1 MVSTINDSSRS
12 TSPIP
17 VDTQA
22 STTIQNQYKDSKYN
36 KLTYQLSEGIYIFEN
51 NLFTRE
57 IQPIDYNKEREI
69 FVQCTLCKYNKTVS
83 LRRFQSSNFVQHY
96 KIKHP
101 NIAYNAQTEATLTL
115 RNSIPT
121 KTDFFNTKSRK
132 RTRTNTIIEFNEDE
146 AYHKLLKFI
155 IDNNLS
161 FNILNSDS
169 FKDLLNYYNK
179 SSPVI
184 NRWKIKNILEKT
196 YNDYFTNFIYDLK
209 QNIASNGTFSLSFDI
224 WTSNTQTAYIGII
237 IIYINSDFQLTYRLI
252 GFDELTE
259 SHTGLYLYT
268 EFFNIISQYFESLT
282 LSNILSFTRDNA
294 SNNDT
299 FIDTFLNKN
308 NSLKIYDIRCITH
321 IINIVVNDI
330 LKEYLLQSTS
340 EAELSTY
347 TTTITASESLQPKK
361 LITKIRRLVTLI
373 KYTTENRKLFLE
385 GIEKYKKEGV
395 ISTKI
400 NNKTI
405 PLDNTTRWN
414 STYHM
419 IKLFLD
425 LKPAITY
432 TSGISTNKEF
442 KNNTLTETEWATLI
456 ELKAIFE
463 IFVKPTIKLQG
474 EIYTTL
480 NKSLLFIYQIFNK
493 LEKQREIFESK
504 KRYEP
509 SNVDY
514 NNIIQAIN
522 NGIKKLTKYYPRSL
536 TPNTLQKYKPYLFSI
551 ILDPRFKLRH
561 FKEEGLLYFYD
572 SIHRDI
578 ITLFKN
584 EYFKVKAEIKGKSTT
599 ITPNLSFDEL
609 AIINTSTTT
618 INTITEN
625 ETSEDSEDEFYIK
638 PNTTDEEYIL
648 YFREPIE
655 IQEIHPLTYWKNNA
669 YKFPILSVLA
679 RRFLAIPATSASVE
693 RLFSIAGNILTKSRN
708 RLYPTTAKQLILL
721 KSWMFKDITE
731 LENEVLR
738 EKEDEKQDISI

>member
-1 MVSTINDSSRS
+1 MASTINDSSRS
-12 TSPIP
+12 TSPMP
-17 VDTQA
+17 ADTQT
-22 STTIQNQYKDSKYN
+22 STAIQNQYKDSKYN
-36 KLTYQLSEGIYIFEN
+36 KSTYKPSDGIYIFEN

-57 IQPIDYNKEREI
+57 LQPIDYNKEREI
-69 FVQCTLCKYNKTVS
+69 FVQCTLCKYNKTVTIKG
-83 LRRFQSSNFVQHY
+83 FQSSNFVQHY

-101 NIAYNAQTEATLTL
+101 NIAYNVQTETTLTL
-115 RNSIPT
+115 RKSIPI
-121 KTDFFNTKSRK
+121 KTDFFNTESRK

-161 FNILNSDS
+161 FNILNSNS

-179 SSPVI
+179 ASPVI

-196 YNDYFTNFIYDLK
+196 YNDYFTTFIYDLK
-209 QNIASNGTFSLSFDI
+209 QNIVSNGSFSLTFDI
-224 WTSNTQTAYIGII
+224 WTSNTQTSYIGII
-237 IIYINSDFQLTYRLI
+237 ITYINSNFQLIYRLI

-299 FIDTFLNKN
+299 FIDTFLEKNKP
-308 NSLKIYDIRCITH
+308 LKIYDIRCTTH

-330 LKEYLLQSTS
+330 LKEYLLHSTT
-340 EAELSTY
+340 ETELSTY
-347 TTTITASESLQPKK
+347 TTTMITTSETSRPKN
-361 LITKIRRLVTLI
+361 LITKIRRLATLI

-385 GIEKYKKEGV
+385 GIEKYKRKG
-395 ISTKI
+395 IIPTKI
-400 NNKTI
+400 NNKII

-419 IKLFLD
+419 IKVFLE
-425 LKPAITY
+425 LKPAINY

-442 KNNTLTETEWATLI
+442 KNNALTETEWATLI

-480 NKSLLFIYQIFNK
+480 NKTLLFIYQIFNK
-493 LEKQREIFESK
+493 LEKQLEIFESK
-504 KRYEP
+504 KRYDS
-509 SNVDY
+509 SNIDY
-514 NNIIQAIN
+514 NIIIQAIN

-536 TPNTLQKYKPYLFSI
+536 TPNTLRSYKPHLFNV

-561 FKEEGLLYFYD
+561 FKEDGLLYFYD
-572 SIHRDI
+572 SIYKDI
-578 ITLFKN
+578 TTLFKN
-584 EYFKVKAEIKGKSTT
+584 EYFKIKAEIKGKSTT
-599 ITPNLSFDEL
+599 ATPNLSFDEL
-609 AIINTSTTT
+609 AIVNV
-618 INTITEN
+618 EN
-625 ETSEDSEDEFYIK
+625 EESEDSEDEFYMK
-638 PNTTDEEYIL
+638 PNTVDEEYVL

-655 IQEIHPLTYWKNNA
+655 IQEIQPLTYWKNNVH
-669 YKFPILSVLA
+669 KFPILSVLA

-708 RLYPTTAKQLILL
+708 RLYPKTAKQLILL
-721 KSWMFKDITE
+721 KSWMFKDLTE
-731 LENEVLR
+731 LENEVL
-738 EKEDEKQDISI
+738 KDEDDDEQDSSR